1 VTTTADADATAP
13 PSVRSEPIRTA
24 VVGCGVIGTSHA
36 KVLTGNPQFEVVAVI
51 DPHADRT
58 AAAAAAVVA
67 GGGVEPTQYA
77 DLASAIAVGG
87 FDLASICTPS
97 GYHVDNASEAVRAG
111 LHVMLEKPLDV
122 SVAQGR
128 ALNELVTART
138 DPRQVVS
145 VISQHRFDPAH
156 VVTKQAIEQGR
167 LGTVTSALASM
178 AWYRSQEYYD
188 SGDWR
193 GTWALDGGGAVMN
206 QAVHTV
212 DLLRWYLGTP
222 AEISAHA
229 GLLAHERIEVEDV
242 LTATVRFES
251 GALAAIHATTAAY
264 PGLTTRVQLHGTK
277 GSSIID
283 RDQLEYFHSAVD
295 AGEVTGSGSTTE
307 VGANRENQAAGM
319 VPPEHLRINPPSDA
333 FAHAHNRQFNDIAEA
348 ITTGREAGVTVE
360 EALLSLALVR
370 SLYLSAALGEKIR
383 FGDVLAGKYDDV
395 ETRF

>member
-1 VTTTADADATAP
+1 MTDADTTDAGTATPA
-13 PSVRSEPIRTA
+13 PIRTA
-24 VVGCGVIGTSHA
+24 IVGCGVIGKQHA
-36 KVLTGNPQFEVVAVI
+36 RVLTDNPSYQVVAVV

-58 AAAAAAVVA
+58 EEAAQLVVA
-67 GGGVEPTQYA
+67 GGDAEPARYA
-77 DLASAIAVGG
+77 DLASALAAGG
-87 FDLASICTPS
+87 FELASICTPS
-97 GYHVDNASEAVRAG
+97 GYHVDNALEAARAG

-128 ALNELVTART
+128 ELAALVAART
-138 DPRQVVS
+138 DPGQVVS

-156 VVTKQAIEQGR
+156 VATKEAIVAGR

-264 PGLTTRVQLHGTK
+264 PGLTTRVQVHGTR
-277 GSSIID
+277 GSSIVD

-295 AGEVTGSGSTTE
+295 AGTVASSGSTTH
-307 VGANRENQAAGM
+307 VGANQENQAAAV
-319 VPPEHLRINPPSDA
+319 VPPEHLRVNPPTDA
-333 FAHAHNRQFNDIAEA
+333 FANAHNRQFDDIADA
-348 ITTGREAGVTVE
+348 IRTGRDPGVTVE

-370 SLYLSAALGEKIR
+370 SLYLSAALGEKIV
-383 FGDVLAGKYDDV
+383 FADVLAGRYDDV